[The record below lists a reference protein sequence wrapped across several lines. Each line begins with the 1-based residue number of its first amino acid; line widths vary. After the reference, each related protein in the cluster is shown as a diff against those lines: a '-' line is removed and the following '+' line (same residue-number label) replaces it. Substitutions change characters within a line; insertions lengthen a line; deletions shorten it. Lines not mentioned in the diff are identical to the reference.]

1 MKKTLPSAELLLL
14 IPIYEDWQAV
24 QALLDQIGALK
35 LGAARLDVLLIDD
48 GSPSPLP
55 AALRRWRGAAVQG
68 VSVLRLS
75 RNVGHQAAL
84 AVALSEV
91 TAAHKRY
98 DALLVMDGDGE
109 DAPSDIL
116 RLLAAWEASHRQ
128 HAVFAQRQRRSEGL
142 VFKLFYALYRLSYR
156 ALTGTWISMGN
167 FSLLPWGHARQ
178 LVLYPELWR
187 HYPATVKKSR
197 LSVELVATDRALR
210 LGGRSKMNFYH
221 LVLHGLGAITVHSD
235 IVGVRA
241 LVAVGSLLG
250 ACLAASLGLAWAL
263 GMHATQV
270 PSWAIAA
277 LAGLTLVALQFL
289 AAALIFSFLTLAGR
303 SPLSLSPSQDYRAFV
318 QGRSKLHGR

>member
-1 MKKTLPSAELLLL
+1 MSKPAPAELLLL

-35 LGAARLDVLLIDD
+35 LGPVRLDVLLIDD

-55 AALRRWRGAAVQG
+55 PALRRWRGTSVRG

-75 RNVGHQAAL
+75 RNVGHQAAI

-91 TAAHKRY
+91 TASSKRY
-98 DALLVMDGDGE
+98 DAVLVMDGDGE

-116 RLLAAWEASHRQ
+116 RLLAAWEAGGRTR
-128 HAVFAQRQRRSEGL
+128 AIFAQRQRRTEGL

-197 LSVELVATDRALR
+197 LSVGLVATDRALR

-241 LVAVGSLLG
+241 LAAVGALLG

-270 PSWAIAA
+270 PTWAIAA

-318 QGRSKLHGR
+318 QGRSKLYGR

>member
-1 MKKTLPSAELLLL
+1 VKRTAPPELLLL
-14 IPIYEDWQAV
+14 IPIYEDWLAV
-24 QALLDQIGALK
+24 QALLDQIGALQ
-35 LGAARLDVLLIDD
+35 LGAARLNVLLIDD

-55 AALRRWRGAAVQG
+55 PSLRRWRAAAVRG

-75 RNVGHQAAL
+75 RNVGHQAAI

-91 TAAHKRY
+91 TASAKAY
-98 DALLVMDGDGE
+98 DAVLVMDGDGE

-116 RLLAAWEASHRQ
+116 RLLAAWEAGQRR

-197 LSVELVATDRALR
+197 LSVDLVATDRALR

-241 LVAVGSLLG
+241 LVAVGALLG

-270 PSWAIAA
+270 PTWAIAA

-318 QGRSKLHGR
+318 QGRRKLYGR

>member
-1 MKKTLPSAELLLL
+1 VKRNAPAELLLL
-14 IPIYEDWQAV
+14 IPIYEDWLAV

-35 LGAARLDVLLIDD
+35 LGPARLDVLLIDD
-48 GSPSPLP
+48 GSPSPMP
-55 AALRRWRGAAVQG
+55 APLRRWRGAAVRG
-68 VSVLRLS
+68 ASVLRLS
-75 RNVGHQAAL
+75 RNVGHQAAI

-91 TAAHKRY
+91 TASSKRY
-98 DALLVMDGDGE
+98 DAVLVMDGDGE

-116 RLLAAWEASHRQ
+116 RLLAAWEASGRR
-128 HAVFAQRQRRSEGL
+128 HAVFAQRQRRSEGP

-197 LSVELVATDRALR
+197 LSVGLVATDRALR

-241 LVAVGSLLG
+241 LVAVGALLG

-270 PSWAIAA
+270 PTWAIAA